1 MAKVTHLN
9 FLTKLHL
16 NCILEITGKY
26 YCLITNGIL
35 GDALGYFLMDF
46 SLVMV
51 HNN

>member
-1 MAKVTHLN
+1 MTKVTHFK
-9 FLTKLHL
+9 FLEKLHL
-16 NCILEITGKY
+16 NCILEIKY

-51 HNN
+51 HNNF